1 MNVRLIGLNTPR
13 VVSFSALEKCL
24 MIVGMTLSRL
34 QHDLF

>member
-1 MNVRLIGLNTPR
+1 LV
-13 VVSFSALEKCL
+13 ALL